1 MSMAWVDDRKAY
13 DMVPHSRI
21 IECLDLLKIADN
33 IRGFII
39 ESMKGWQTN
48 LISSGEILGNVKI
61 RRGTFQGDNLSP
73 LLFVICMIPL
83 ALVLRE
89 LNK

>member
-1 MSMAWVDDRKAY
+1 MGGLQESLLYGSSW
-13 DMVPHSRI
+13 I
-21 IECLDLLKIADN
+21 IECLDLFKIADN

-61 RRGTFQGDNLSP
+61 RRGIFQSDSFSP

-83 ALVLRE
+83 TLVLSRTE
-89 LNK
+89 